1 MKAKLHNIVY
11 GIDGYPIISFKTNED
26 VRDIYAEWEN
36 EVLEVTIKEYKPK
49 RSKDANAYFW
59 ELCSKLSAKLQIPKE
74 EIYRNLI
81 KGVGDNMLVGCF
93 KTEEIPK
100 IQKDWQGK
108 GLGWVTEVFES
119 KIKGCTN
126 ILLYEG
132 SSAYDTAQM
141 SRLID
146 LCITECKQ
154 QGIETLPPD
163 ELKRLVEEWR

>member
-1 MKAKLHNIVY
+1 MHNIMY
-11 GIDGYPIISFKTNED
+11 GVDGYPIISFKTNED

-81 KGVGDNMLVGCF
+81 KGVGDNMLIGCF

-100 IQKDWQGK
+100 VQKDWQGK

-163 ELKRLVEEWR
+163 ELKRLVEEWK

>member
-1 MKAKLHNIVY
+1 MKAKLHNLVY
-11 GIDGYPIISFKTNED
+11 DTDGYPIISFKTNED
-26 VRDIYAEWEN
+26 VKGLCAEIEN
-36 EVLEVTIKEYKPK
+36 KVIEVEIKEHKPK

-74 EIYRNLI
+74 ELYRNLI

-100 IQKDWQGK
+100 VQKDWQSK

-146 LCITECKQ
+146 LCITECKE

>member
-1 MKAKLHNIVY
+1 MKAKLHNLVY
-11 GIDGYPIISFKTNED
+11 DTDGYPIISFKTNED

-100 IQKDWQGK
+100 VQKDWQGK

-163 ELKRLVEEWR
+163 ELKRLVEEWK